1 MRGNYPASKTQHYAN
16 LPNDSTYLN
25 TQGCVVTASNPPVGR
40 QPGQHELPAGISGRL
55 FILSQNTDYKDRC
68 WQRFPSASRQ
78 HPSRPCASHLQH
90 SMGFS
95 SASHLARKSLKQEV
109 PDHGNTISLAVCW
122 SGGSLSAESV
132 IFSQEKP
139 VATTRRSSTMT
150 SLRGIL
156 VLFFLCAMSFSQSAK
171 AQPPDE
177 GPALGVA
184 RLSLAK
190 GDVAV
195 QRGESG
201 DSIQATANMALV
213 EADILTT
220 GLASRS
226 EIQLDHSN
234 FLRLNEYS
242 AVRLANLG
250 HRAFRIQLERGIVTY
265 SELRGGDADVDIETP
280 LAAVRP
286 EKNGRYRIEVV
297 GLDKVTIAVQK
308 GRAEVASAN
317 GKETLKA
324 GQRMIVRKADQGI
337 EFQVAKADPKDDWD
351 LWNLR
356 RDRQLMQ
363 SKAYS
368 YVNTSIYGAEELD
381 DYGHWVYVPNYG
393 RCWFP
398 SVTVGWAPYRH
409 GRWSWLDYYGWT
421 WVSHDPWGWAPY
433 HYGRWIRHA
442 RHGWGWYPGSYYSRH
457 HWQPAL
463 VAFFGYDGRPGLR
476 VGFGSRFG
484 YYGWIALAPG
494 DPYYP
499 WYGRRSH
506 HRRGLG
512 RGGSTI
518 LVDNRTNIYNNYRNA
533 RHRNGT
539 TLVAARHFSRGQILN
554 VRSLQASEVREAS
567 LMRGR
572 IPVVPDRAS
581 QGQLLHRSRRL
592 TQGREPTPRA
602 RFFSTGRSRRNVA
615 RNSFVQQRQEM
626 VRFVDSLGRSDSQP
640 LRPATSRSST
650 TPRTGRSAPNL
661 RSQGT
666 TGARSTVGS
675 TNRRSLASPSTPAAG
690 RGRGNVDRTLRG
702 PVTSPPPPVARP
714 PSGSRSDS
722 PGRSRRFDRRQA
734 TGRTVTP
741 GTPARSSIPPAAES
755 VSESSPSV
763 PSVPPVRPSPRFV
776 PRSSPRVN
784 SSRQQSSPSYSRPSP
799 SASRSSSRS
808 SSRVS
813 APSPPSVPSVPP
825 VQPSPRFVPRSSSRV
840 DSSRGQSSPSNSRPS
855 RSVSRPSSRSSSR
868 VSTPSRPS
876 PSRSP
881 SRVRSSPGRSRPSPS
896 VSRSSS
902 RSSSR
907 VSTPSR
913 PSPSRS
919 PSRVRSSPS
928 RSRPS
933 PSASRSSSRS
943 SSRAST
949 PSRSKSSS
957 SNRSSKSRSSS
968 RSQSRSRSQRR

>member
-1 MRGNYPASKTQHYAN
+1 
-16 LPNDSTYLN
+16 
-25 TQGCVVTASNPPVGR
+25 
-40 QPGQHELPAGISGRL
+40 
-55 FILSQNTDYKDRC
+55 
-68 WQRFPSASRQ
+68 
-78 HPSRPCASHLQH
+78 
-90 SMGFS
+90 
-95 SASHLARKSLKQEV
+95 
-109 PDHGNTISLAVCW
+109 
-122 SGGSLSAESV
+122 
-132 IFSQEKP
+132 
-139 VATTRRSSTMT
+139 MT

-156 VLFFLCAMSFSQSAK
+156 VLFFLCAMPFSQSAT

-177 GPALGVA
+177 GPVLGVA

-213 EADILTT
+213 EADILTS
-220 GLASRS
+220 GLASRA
-226 EIQLDHSN
+226 EVQLDYSN

-242 AVRLANLG
+242 LVRLANLG
-250 HRAFRIQLERGIVTY
+250 HRTFRVQLERGIVTY

-308 GRAEVASAN
+308 GRAEVASTN

-324 GQRMIVRKADQGI
+324 GQRMIVLKGNQGI
-337 EFQVAKADPKDDWD
+337 EFQMAKADPKDDWD

-363 SKAYS
+363 SKAYH
-368 YVNTSIYGAEELD
+368 YVSTSIYGAEDLD
-381 DYGHWVYVPNYG
+381 DYGHWAYVPSYG

-398 SVTVGWAPYRH
+398 SVTVGWAPYRY
-409 GRWSWLDYYGWT
+409 GRWSWMDYYGWT

-433 HYGRWIRHA
+433 HYGRWFRHA

-457 HWQPAL
+457 SWQPAL

-494 DPYYP
+494 EPYYP

-506 HRRGLG
+506 RRRGLG
-512 RGGSTI
+512 RGGSTV
-518 LVDNRTNIYNNYRNA
+518 LVDNRINIYNNYRNA

-539 TLVAARHFSRGQILN
+539 TLVATRHFSRGQILN
-554 VRSLQASEVREAS
+554 ARSLQASEVRGAS

-581 QGQLLHRSRRL
+581 QGQLVRRSRRL
-592 TQGREPTPRA
+592 TQERGPTTQT

-650 TPRTGRSAPNL
+650 RPAAGRSAPGL
-661 RSQGT
+661 RPPGT
-666 TGARSTVGS
+666 ATTRSTVGS
-675 TNRRSLASPSTPAAG
+675 TNRRSRPSRSSPAAV
-690 RGRGNVDRTLRG
+690 RGRGNVDRNPTG
-702 PVTSPPPPVARP
+702 PVNSPRPTAARP
-714 PSGSRSDS
+714 DGGNRPDS
-722 PGRSRRFDRRQA
+722 LERWRRLNRRAA
-734 TGRTVTP
+734 TQGTAPR
-741 GTPARSSIPPAAES
+741 GTPSRGSTRRAAES

-763 PSVPPVRPSPRFV
+763 PSVPPVR
-776 PRSSPRVN
+776 
-784 SSRQQSSPSYSRPSP
+784 
-799 SASRSSSRS
+799 
-808 SSRVS
+808 
-813 APSPPSVPSVPP
+813 
-825 VQPSPRFVPRSSSRV
+825 PSPRFVPRSSSRV

-881 SRVRSSPGRSRPSPS
+881 SRVRSSPSRSRPSPS
-896 VSRSSS
+896 VSRSFQSKLLS
-902 RSSSR
+902 GLDAVTAFTVPVPIEGSQLSQ
-907 VSTPSR
+907 PQ
-913 PSPSRS
+913 
-919 PSRVRSSPS
+919 
-928 RSRPS
+928 
-933 PSASRSSSRS
+933 SAV
-943 SSRAST
+943 T
-949 PSRSKSSS
+949 FGLQILQPKLLQGLYP
-957 SNRSSKSRSSS
+957 
-968 RSQSRSRSQRR
+968 QSLEVKLLQPKQ

>member
-1 MRGNYPASKTQHYAN
+1 MRGNYPASKTQRYAN

-25 TQGCVVTASNPPVGR
+25 ARDCVVTSSNPPVGR
-40 QPGQHELPAGISGRL
+40 QPSQHDLPAGNSGQL
-55 FILSQNTDYKDRC
+55 SILSQNTEYKDRC
-68 WQRFPSASRQ
+68 WQLFPSASRQ

-90 SMGFS
+90 SIRFS
-95 SASHLARKSLKQEV
+95 SASHLLRKSLKQKV
-109 PDHGNTISLAVCW
+109 PDHGNTISLAVSW

-139 VATTRRSSTMT
+139 AATTRRSSTMT

-213 EADILTT
+213 EADILTS
-220 GLASRS
+220 GLASRA
-226 EIQLDHSN
+226 EVQLDYSN

-242 AVRLANLG
+242 SVRLANLG
-250 HRAFRIQLERGIVTY
+250 HRTFRVQLERGIVTY

-280 LAAVRP
+280 LAALRP

-297 GLDKVTIAVQK
+297 GLDKVTITVQK

-324 GQRMIVRKADQGI
+324 GQRMIVRKGNQGI

-368 YVNTSIYGAEELD
+368 YVSTSIYGAEDLD
-381 DYGHWVYVPNYG
+381 DYGHWAYVPSYG

-398 SVTVGWAPYRH
+398 SVTVGWAPYRY
-409 GRWSWLDYYGWT
+409 GRWSWMDYYGWT

-433 HYGRWIRHA
+433 HYGRWFRHA

-457 HWQPAL
+457 YWQPAL
-463 VAFFGYDGRPGLR
+463 VAFFGYGGRGGL
-476 VGFGSRFG
+476 GIGLGSRFG
-484 YYGWIALAPG
+484 HYGWTPLAPG
-494 DPYYP
+494 EPYYP

-506 HRRGLG
+506 RRRGLG
-512 RGGSTI
+512 RGGSTV
-518 LVDNRTNIYNNYRNA
+518 LVDNRINIYNNYRNA

-539 TLVAARHFSRGQILN
+539 TLVAARQFSRGQILN
-554 VRSLQASEVREAS
+554 ARSLQASEVRGAS

-581 QGQLLHRSRRL
+581 QGQLVRKANRVAQRRATT
-592 TQGREPTPRA
+592 TQT
-602 RFFSTGRSRRNVA
+602 RFYSTGRSRPNVT
-615 RNSFVQQRQEM
+615 RRSFVQQRQEM

-650 TPRTGRSAPNL
+650 TPRTGRSAPGL
-661 RSQGT
+661 RPPGT
-666 TGARSTVGS
+666 TTNRSTVRSPNRPNRPSPSNPAAVRGRS
-675 TNRRSLASPSTPAAG
+675 NVDRNPTGPVNSPRPTAARPDGGNRPDSLERWRRLNRRSATQGTAPRGTPS
-690 RGRGNVDRTLRG
+690 RG
-702 PVTSPPPPVARP
+702 PT
-714 PSGSRSDS
+714 
-722 PGRSRRFDRRQA
+722 RR
-734 TGRTVTP
+734 
-741 GTPARSSIPPAAES
+741 AAES

-763 PSVPPVRPSPRFV
+763 PSVPPVR
-776 PRSSPRVN
+776 
-784 SSRQQSSPSYSRPSP
+784 
-799 SASRSSSRS
+799 
-808 SSRVS
+808 
-813 APSPPSVPSVPP
+813 
-825 VQPSPRFVPRSSSRV
+825 PSPRFVPRSSSRV

-868 VSTPSRPS
+868 VSA
-876 PSRSP
+876 
-881 SRVRSSPGRSRPSPS
+881 
-896 VSRSSS
+896 
-902 RSSSR
+902 
-907 VSTPSR
+907 PSR

-943 SSRAST
+943 SSRVSAPSRSSPSRSPSRVRSSPSRSGPSPSVSKPSSRSSSRAST

-957 SNRSSKSRSSS
+957 SNRSSKSRSSG
-968 RSQSRSRSQRR
+968 RSQSRSRSQKR